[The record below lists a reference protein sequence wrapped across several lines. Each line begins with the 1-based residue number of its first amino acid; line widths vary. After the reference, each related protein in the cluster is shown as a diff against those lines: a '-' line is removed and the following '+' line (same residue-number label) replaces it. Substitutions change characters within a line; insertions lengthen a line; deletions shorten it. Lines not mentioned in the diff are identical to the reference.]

1 MKNYTLKQKLKA
13 LNILILERNATDYE
27 YNYKIIMD
35 VLTTKN
41 DLNELTLQE
50 VQKILTYCTE
60 KGSQDLNAIYTIF
73 ASNEAERLQ
82 IHQDFVTI
90 TKFKDSE

>member
-13 LNILILERNATDYE
+13 LNILILERNAKDYE
-27 YNYKIIMD
+27 FNYKIIMD

-60 KGSQDLNAIYTIF
+60 KGSQDLNAIFTIF
-73 ASNEAERLQ
+73 ASNEVERLQ
-82 IHQDFVTI
+82 IHQDFITI

>member
-27 YNYKIIMD
+27 FNYKIIME

>member
-1 MKNYTLKQKLKA
+1 MENYTLKQKLKA
-13 LNILILERNATDYE
+13 LNILILERNGLDYTH
-27 YNYKIIMD
+27 NYTAIMET
-35 VLTTKN
+35 LTTKK
-41 DLNELTLQE
+41 DLYKLTLDE

-60 KGSQDLNAIYTIF
+60 KGSRDLNAIFTIF

-90 TKFKDSE
+90 TKFKEAE

>member
-1 MKNYTLKQKLKA
+1 MENYTLKQKLKA
-13 LNILILERNATDYE
+13 LNILILERNGLDYE
-27 YNYKIIMD
+27 YNYKSIMKT
-35 VLTTKN
+35 LTTKS
-41 DLNELTLQE
+41 DLNELTLEE

-60 KGSQDLNAIYTIF
+60 KGRSDLNAIFTIF
-73 ASNEAERLQ
+73 ATNEAERLQ